1 MSNKNEQYERR
12 ILSISIP
19 VDVLARV
26 DEYAKKLHINRSAA
40 ITSLLVQS
48 LDQSS
53 AIQIMSKLMEKYEDL
68 EKKKK

>member
-1 MSNKNEQYERR
+1 MASINDEYERR
-12 ILSISIP
+12 QLSISIP

-40 ITSLLVQS
+40 ITSLLVQV

-53 AIQIMSKLMEKYEDL
+53 AIDIMCKLMEKYEDL
-68 EKKKK
+68 EKNK